1 MKILSFNRHPIAALS
16 RYAIALGAAV
26 GVLAGCGGSQPPI
39 AAPGAMPQTSA
50 FAMHTHRSKYKVL
63 YSFGA
68 APDGSHPVASLIDVS
83 GALYGTTIAGGSYS
97 CGTYYYGCGTVF
109 SVSKRGTEKML
120 YAFNGGSAGA
130 SPRAGLVD
138 VNGTLYG
145 TTSSGG
151 AQGDGT
157 VFSITPSGAE
167 TVLHNFSGKRD
178 GGNPTG
184 GLIDVGGKL
193 YGTTR
198 GGGADKVRSGK
209 GTVFTITTGGTEKV
223 LHRFSDTPD
232 GEVPYAD
239 LVDVGG
245 KLYGT
250 TAFGGAYGDGTVF
263 TITTRGAEKVLYSF
277 KGSPDGELPVTGLVD
292 VGGALYG
299 TTAAGGAYTSCSRA
313 GCGTIVCT
321 GGCGT
326 VYSITPSGN
335 ETVLHS
341 FGSGADGID
350 PIGSLIAVKGM
361 LYGTTS
367 EGGANT
373 CSFGCGT
380 VFSITTSGAENV
392 VYSFGTYPDGNT
404 PRAGLL
410 DAGGTLYGTTTFGGM
425 HQNGTIFAL
434 TP

>member
-1 MKILSFNRHPIAALS
+1 MQSQPLS
-16 RYAIALGAAV
+16 RSTIALCAAV

-39 AAPGAMPQTSA
+39 AAPGAIPQTSA
-50 FAMHTHRSKYKVL
+50 LAMHTHSSNYKVL

-68 APDGSHPVASLIDVS
+68 APDGNNPVASLIHV
-83 GALYGTTIAGGSYS
+83 GGTLYGTTEYGGLYSQGSYY
-97 CGTYYYGCGTVF
+97 TYGCGGTIF
-109 SVSKRGTEKML
+109 SITTAGTEKVL
-120 YAFNGGSAGA
+120 QSFCHGYDGA
-130 SPRAGLVD
+130 QPLAGLINVKG
-138 VNGTLYG
+138 VLYG

-151 AQGDGT
+151 THDWGT
-157 VFSITPSGAE
+157 IFSVTPSGAE

-178 GGNPTG
+178 GGDPTG
-184 GLIDVGGKL
+184 ALIDVGGKL

-223 LHRFSDTPD
+223 LHRFSGTPD
-232 GEVPYAD
+232 GERPYAD
-239 LVDVGG
+239 LVSVGG
-245 KLYGT
+245 RLYGT

-277 KGSPDGELPVTGLVD
+277 KGSPDGELPVAGLVD

-313 GCGTIVCT
+313 GCGTVVCT

-341 FGSGADGID
+341 FGKGGDGID
-350 PIGSLIAVKGM
+350 PIGSLIAVRGT

-367 EGGANT
+367 EGGADT

-380 VFSITTSGAENV
+380 VFSVAPSGAENV
-392 VYSFGTYPDGNT
+392 IYSFGTYPDGNT